1 MKSPPITTRLRRL
14 TGQQW
19 LALAEAMVI
28 LPAASAMI
36 RLMPFRKIMA
46 IAARCSSSHREASP
60 SEESIRDSIWAIE
73 ALAARVPWRAVC
85 FQQGLALHLML
96 RRRGVASRVHY
107 GVRQDPVEGLVAH
120 VWVSV
125 DHLIVLGGGT
135 APLFAELA
143 TFPDAV

>member
-1 MKSPPITTRLRRL
+1 MKSPAITTRLRRF

-28 LPAASAMI
+28 LSAASAMI

-46 IAARCSSSHREASP
+46 IAARGASSQRGSGLDEK
-60 SEESIRDSIWAIE
+60 SIRDSIWAIE
-73 ALAARVPWRAVC
+73 AVAARVPWRAVC
-85 FQQGLALHLML
+85 FQQGFALHLML

-107 GVRQDPVEGLVAH
+107 GVRHDPVEGLMAH

-125 DHLIVLGGGT
+125 DHLIVLGGET